1 MQQKHPD
8 PICTK
13 LIQLLKYSVTND
25 KIQRRVL
32 YTIYKSR
39 RSLAKDPGKGP
50 QRSRSL
56 ARNPRGHG
64 LWQGPPEVT
73 VSGKGSQ
80 RSRSLARDPRGHG
93 LTEVTVLGK

>member
-25 KIQRRVL
+25 KIKRRVL

-39 RSLAKDPGKGP
+39 RSLEKGPLAKDLRGHGLAGKGP
-50 QRSRSL
+50 QRSRSH
-56 ARNPRGHG
+56 RSRSRR
-64 LWQGPPEVT
+64 QRTSEVT
-73 VSGKGSQ
+73 VS
-80 RSRSLARDPRGHG
+80 
-93 LTEVTVLGK
+93 